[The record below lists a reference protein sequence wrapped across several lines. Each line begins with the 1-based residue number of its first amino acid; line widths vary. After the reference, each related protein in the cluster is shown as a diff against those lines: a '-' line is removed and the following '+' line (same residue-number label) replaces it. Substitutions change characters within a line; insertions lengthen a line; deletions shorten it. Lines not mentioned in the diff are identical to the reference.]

1 MNSNSSIVDRY
12 SRVSRRDEFKS
23 NGGDKHLNPV
33 VDDSASQILTRS
45 KSSTSVSGP
54 TTRRKK
60 SYTSSSIVDQVLG
73 KKDNQTMPSGFT
85 KNISNSRKKSITNN
99 VDIHNHDDDDM
110 PDLMTFE
117 TPFEKISTTTPNN
130 MAAKKKSLPSR
141 FTQGGVIKP
150 QIQTNPDQ
158 NIGDKT
164 KKTSFVDQY
173 VTVNPHQKMS
183 TNNKHDLNR
192 TTKNVRIRSE
202 TDNNLIPEPETS
214 SSSSSQRKSQQQS
227 AKRKR
232 SRSRNLLCRQ
242 DSVTNL
248 SSLQDEISSMLNNN
262 NAGDNAGI
270 TETNGS
276 SNFYNKSTNIT
287 SSSDYNNITSSAEF
301 NNTMQATSVIKSS
314 ESHRSFQSRCSYEAL
329 VNSMM
334 SDEPIR

>member
-202 TDNNLIPEPETS
+202 TDNNLIPEPEI

>member
-73 KKDNQTMPSGFT
+73 KKDNQNIPSGFT

-99 VDIHNHDDDDM
+99 VDIHDHDNDM

-150 QIQTNPDQ
+150 EIQTNPDQ
-158 NIGDKT
+158 NIGKT

-173 VTVNPHQKMS
+173 VTIDPQHQKMS
-183 TNNKHDLNR
+183 TNNNKHDLNR

-202 TDNNLIPEPETS
+202 TDNNLIPEPET
-214 SSSSSQRKSQQQS
+214 SSSQRKSQQQS

-276 SNFYNKSTNIT
+276 SNFYSKSTNIT
-287 SSSDYNNITSSAEF
+287 SNNITSSAEF